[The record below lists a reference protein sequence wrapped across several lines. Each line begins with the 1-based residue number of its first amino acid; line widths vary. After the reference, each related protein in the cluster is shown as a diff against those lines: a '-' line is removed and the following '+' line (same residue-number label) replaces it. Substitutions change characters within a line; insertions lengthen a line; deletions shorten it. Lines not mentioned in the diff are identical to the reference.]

1 MDGRS
6 DFFGKDLSEQYLQV
20 LNGRPGW
27 ADVLRHYNVDV
38 VFVPAQSATASLL
51 RLSEDWTLVEEA
63 DDAALFRQIR
73 KRSVVSSYLVK

>member
-6 DFFGKDLSEQYLQV
+6 DFFGKDLSEQYLQL

-27 ADVLRHYNVDV
+27 ADVLRRYNVDV

-51 RLSEDWTLVEEA
+51 RLREDWTLVDEA
-63 DDAALFRQIR
+63 DGAALFA
-73 KRSVVSSYLVK
+73 KVETAPL